1 MYVEKIFTDDEK
13 ILQVAQ
19 LHWVTRVVPVLCL
32 ILGLATLVV
41 GIGVGFLAFA
51 VYYHLK
57 NKTTE
62 MVVTNKRVINKS
74 GIISVH
80 LGELR
85 NIKVESVRLHQSIW
99 GRIFGYGNIEFT
111 GTGTTAVV
119 FEKVAQPT
127 QTMSRIK
134 GVIDKAKNEI

>member
-19 LHWVTRVVPVLCL
+19 LHWVTRVVPISCL
-32 ILGLATLVV
+32 ILGLATLVF

-119 FEKVAQPT
+119 FATVAMPT
-127 QTMSRIK
+127 KTMSRIK

>member
-1 MYVEKIFTDDEK
+1 MYVEKIFTDNEK
-13 ILQVAQ
+13 IMQVAK
-19 LHWVTRVVPVLCL
+19 LHWVNSIAPVVCFVF
-32 ILGLATLVV
+32 GLLSIVF
-41 GIGVGFLAFA
+41 GVGLLFIIFA
-51 VYYHLK
+51 IYFYFR

-62 MVVTNKRVINKS
+62 MVVTNKRVINKV

-85 NIKVESVRLHQSIW
+85 NIKVESVRLHQGIF
-99 GRIFGYGNIEFT
+99 GRILGYGNIEFT

-119 FEKVAQPT
+119 FKNVAEPA

-134 GVIDKAKNEI
+134 DVIDKTKNEI